1 VARRILGEDVTL
13 NAVVNALTEAG
24 LLQQF
29 NGGRGE
35 RIWGIPPAAITVSS
49 EAHPVRCEQCSD
61 QHSVPTEQLSLW
73 DGLPCQVR
81 HCDGHYRPDPRGGLQ
96 LYRRLYNRGE
106 VHRIVAREHTGL
118 LERADR
124 ERLETQFIRGEY
136 RSDPNLLSATST
148 LEMGINI
155 GDLSTM
161 LLASVPPEPANY
173 LQRIGRAGRRDG
185 NAMVGTLVT
194 GTAHD
199 LYFFAD
205 PREMLQGQVNPPGC
219 YLDAAAIL
227 RRQLLAYSLDRWVA
241 GGLDPLALP
250 RQLKPV
256 QIDLLERFLGLFGE
270 EVQPPTRDNLRHFL
284 LSPAESG
291 GAGSFEAPFAQELLA
306 RLRDL
311 VAERKRLGAVAR
323 KLRDGY
329 NKLCERPEDSLTP
342 DEKEAK
348 DSIRREQGAY
358 NQLRKEL
365 DGRDLLA
372 MLTERRVPPQ
382 LRLPGSGCD
391 AQIRALAQTPGPYG

>member
-1 VARRILGEDVTL
+1 
-13 NAVVNALTEAG
+13 
-24 LLQQF
+24 
-29 NGGRGE
+29 
-35 RIWGIPPAAITVSS
+35 
-49 EAHPVRCEQCSD
+49 
-61 QHSVPTEQLSLW
+61 
-73 DGLPCQVR
+73 
-81 HCDGHYRPDPRGGLQ
+81 
-96 LYRRLYNRGE
+96 

-155 GDLSTM
+155 GDLSTV

-256 QIDLLERFLGLFGE
+256 LDGVEKASSGTIANLFPYTWLEWVQSHQIDLLERFLGLFGE